1 MHPLPFRLR
10 LIHSHEMSDPKFISI
25 PPTMP
30 YQKERKEK
38 KKKQEVGTEKR
49 RRREKR
55 KERKRIKKLNTAKGQ
70 RQSCIKTI
78 EM

>member
-1 MHPLPFRLR
+1 
-10 LIHSHEMSDPKFISI
+10 MSDPKFISI

-38 KKKQEVGTEKR
+38 KKETTSR
-49 RRREKR
+49 NRRREKR

-70 RQSCIKTI
+70 RQSCIKDDRNVTVI
-78 EM
+78 EKK